1 MSDSEIFKNYI
12 KVANVFKNSRDF
24 EDLEFLMRLYYFAD
38 VLDFSNDNN
47 FFHYLRITAEGIIRK
62 ISLNDEQ
69 YKMLSDEVN
78 RWKNSYDPNNKDYY
92 YEKKKEFLSLL
103 QIFKSFSEENQKKLQ
118 NGTIR
123 QKLEALDEYLNDN
136 SIDEQNPFY
145 ELVAYLELLEEYVA
159 YKPIGTLAENLNF
172 LLNIGDV
179 DFNIT
184 DTDGKEKIEA
194 LFWISDMLKNFKEP
208 SIFDENENKEE
219 KILDSIKKSYENG
232 DLDVKDI
239 ELYSKL
245 SDIIIEQHRKAQ
257 AIRLWR
263 YSRKIIKISRKN

>member
-24 EDLEFLMRLYYFAD
+24 VDLEFLMRLYYFTD

-47 FFHYLRITAEGIIRK
+47 FFHYLRITEEGIIRK
-62 ISLNDEQ
+62 ISLNVEQ

-145 ELVAYLELLEEYVA
+145 ELVDYLELLEEYVA
-159 YKPIGTLAENLNF
+159 YKPIEILANNIEKLKKLKDNSNFDSNGFYKQIENIVVN
-172 LLNIGDV
+172 
-179 DFNIT
+179 
-184 DTDGKEKIEA
+184 DGKGNNKAASWIIDILKWCDEMYDKANLTKRKVSVSEKITNYYESGK
-194 LFWISDMLKNFKEP
+194 LNEQEIEELLKASNT
-208 SIFDENENKEE
+208 
-219 KILDSIKKSYENG
+219 ILEHYE
-232 DLDVKDI
+232 
-239 ELYSKL
+239 
-245 SDIIIEQHRKAQ
+245 R
-257 AIRLWR
+257 IREGC
-263 YSRKIIKISRKN
+263 